1 MIHVSPTPPPE
12 VLVVD
17 DERHLADL
25 HASWLAGEYAVH
37 VAYDGDEAL
46 EALDESIEVVLLDR
60 RMPGA
65 TGDEVLAVAREREDG
80 CRVAM
85 VTAVEP
91 DFDVIDMG
99 FDDYLV
105 KPVSAE
111 EILSTVDRLLT
122 RNSYDEQVDEYARLL
137 SKKAVLE
144 AEKSRHQL
152 ERSCRF
158 AELESRI
165 ERIGSN
171 VDRMV
176 RRFDD
181 DDVVAVLRDLP
192 PGQGA

>member
-1 MIHVSPTPPPE
+1 MVRVNAPRRPE

-25 HASWLAGEYAVH
+25 HATWLAERYAVRA
-37 VAYDGDEAL
+37 AYDGDEAID
-46 EALDESIEVVLLDR
+46 ALDDSIDVILLDR
-60 RMPGA
+60 RMPGLS
-65 TGDEVLAVAREREDG
+65 GDEVLEVVREREYN

-91 DFDVIDMG
+91 DFDVLDLG

-105 KPVSAE
+105 KPVSSDE
-111 EILSTVDRLLT
+111 LRSTVDRLLT

-137 SKKAVLE
+137 TKKAVLE
-144 AEKSRHQL
+144 AEKSRRQL
-152 ERSCRF
+152 EDSCKF

-171 VDRMV
+171 VDTMV
-176 RRFDD
+176 RGFDT
-181 DDVVAVLRDLP
+181 DDVAAVLRDLP
-192 PGQGA
+192 AGQGA